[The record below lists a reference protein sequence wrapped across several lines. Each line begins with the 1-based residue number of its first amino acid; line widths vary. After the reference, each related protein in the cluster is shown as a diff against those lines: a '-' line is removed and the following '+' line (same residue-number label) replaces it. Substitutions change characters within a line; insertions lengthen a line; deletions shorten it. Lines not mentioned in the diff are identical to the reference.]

1 MNIPTPD
8 SLRATRRPL
17 ARRVGR
23 LEKAEL
29 VLAEMRAGAALHLQH
44 TRQGP
49 CWTLSNGRPVPDS
62 IAELVIAS
70 SSVTSVGDAL
80 STVAQR
86 KPIERHLIQQRRSH
100 ACIRQPN
107 Y

>member
-44 TRQGP
+44 TRQ
-49 CWTLSNGRPVPDS
+49 RPVLDAVERP
-62 IAELVIAS
+62 AGPRQHCRTRHCKLV
-70 SSVTSVGDAL
+70 
-80 STVAQR
+80 
-86 KPIERHLIQQRRSH
+86 SH
-100 ACIRQPN
+100 
-107 Y
+107 

>member
-23 LEKAEL
+23 SKRPSSCLPRCAPARHFTCNTRDKA
-29 VLAEMRAGAALHLQH
+29 RAGRCRTAGRSPTALPNSSLQA
-44 TRQGP
+44 RQSLASA
-49 CWTLSNGRPVPDS
+49 TLC
-62 IAELVIAS
+62 
-70 SSVTSVGDAL
+70 